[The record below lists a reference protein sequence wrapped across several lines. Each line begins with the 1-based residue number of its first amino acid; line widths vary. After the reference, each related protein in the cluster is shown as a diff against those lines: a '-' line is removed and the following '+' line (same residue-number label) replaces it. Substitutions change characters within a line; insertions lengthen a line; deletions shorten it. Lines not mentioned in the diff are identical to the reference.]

1 MTAQRFLLLHTPL
14 LGPYSLRPLAG
25 ELTRLGHL
33 AEAPAWPKLS
43 SVAGA
48 YYPTLAGSL
57 AATIDGAGAADRPVV
72 LAAHSGAGALVPAL
86 AAQLRTPVAG
96 VVFIDAVLPHPA
108 RSWFDTA
115 PAEMRE
121 QLRGGAQMG
130 QLPPWDDWWPPGAL
144 ERLVPDAAAR
154 AALVAE
160 LEPLPI
166 GYFEEPAPAVELSAP
181 AAYLQLSGSYDDEAR
196 LAGRQ
201 GWPIVRLPL
210 NHLSPLTQPQAVA
223 GALVSLAQRL
233 TETGHG

>member
-1 MTAQRFLLLHTPL
+1 MAAQRFLLLHTPL
-14 LGPYSLRPLAG
+14 LGPYSLRALAG
-25 ELTRLGHL
+25 ELTRLGH

-48 YYPTLAGSL
+48 YYPTLATSL
-57 AATIDGAGAADRPVV
+57 AATIDGAGGGPVV

-96 VVFIDAVLPHPA
+96 VVFIDAILPHPG

-115 PAEMRE
+115 PSEMRD
-121 QLRGGAQMG
+121 QLRAGAQMG

-144 ERLVPDAAAR
+144 ARLVPDEEAR
-154 AALVAE
+154 AALVGE

-166 GYFEEPAPAVELSAP
+166 GYFEEAAPAIELSAP

-201 GWPIVRLPL
+201 GWPVVRLPL
-210 NHLSPLTQPQAVA
+210 NHLSPLSQPQAVA
-223 GALVSLAQRL
+223 GALVSLAERL
-233 TETGHG
+233 TESGRG